1 MDPELSVVVEGIV
14 EALAP
19 QLCQELIFQIAGT
32 AMRSQLDT
40 IAEPVKKLV
49 FHQTVLTKRCM
60 TQALE
65 SPDFPNPGVTLA
77 DRRVFLQKLLRQ
89 ATTLV
94 MSASLP
100 S

>member
-1 MDPELSVVVEGIV
+1 MVVEGIV

-19 QLCQELIFQIAGT
+19 QICQELIFQIAGT

-40 IAEPVKKLV
+40 IADPLKKLI
-49 FHQTVLTKRCM
+49 FHRTMLAKRCM

-65 SPDFPNPGVTLA
+65 SPGFPNPEVTLA

-89 ATTLV
+89 VTNLV
-94 MSASLP
+94 MLALLSS
-100 S
+100 